1 MVRLVSAAAPLP
13 VPPAMTPPRLHAVD
27 DDRGDLAAAIRTAE
41 REIEAARYAAAAD
54 ILGALDVSA
63 TAHPDLALRA
73 LLDESWACL
82 YLGELATALE
92 LAERAR
98 AVAERPEFG
107 DAERANAVYH
117 LGCVRLKLANVS
129 LAVSLFTVALD
140 LCDRA
145 ATGCDRLRSHIL
157 EWRCRAYQ
165 LQRDWDAARADIEL
179 ALELA
184 QSRDDDHTIAHVLF
198 QASLVSER
206 MGQTLLAC
214 FYAEQAHDI
223 YERLGDRQNTGR
235 MLNNLG
241 GLTFLLGRRDDA
253 VDYLKRAVS
262 VALGADS
269 TADAAQAISSLA
281 QVHLRSGDPELAEAQ
296 ARHALE
302 LLDGREDFLEEI
314 GNAQLVLGRSLAEQ
328 NLLDDSA
335 EWLAAADGS
344 FERLSSVSHRAAV
357 WTAQGDLARSEGDCE
372 RAADLYRRAADSLQD
387 FHF

>member
-1 MVRLVSAAAPLP
+1 MA
-13 VPPAMTPPRLHAVD
+13 PPRLHAVVD
-27 DDRGDLAAAIRTAE
+27 ERAELAGAIQIAE
-41 REIEAARYAAAAD
+41 REIEVAHYAAAAD
-54 ILGALDVSA
+54 QLAVLDVNA
-63 TAHPDLALRA
+63 TVYPDLALRA
-73 LLDESWACL
+73 LLDESWARL
-82 YLGELATALE
+82 YLGQLSNALE

-98 AVAERPEFG
+98 SLAERPEFG
-107 DAERANAVYH
+107 DAERGDAVYQ

-145 ATGCDRLRSHIL
+145 EIGCDRLRSHIL

-165 LQRDWDAARADIEL
+165 LQRDWDAARADVEL

-184 QSRDDDHTIAHVLF
+184 QSRGDDHTRGHVLF

-223 YERLGDRQNTGR
+223 YERLGDRPNTGR

-241 GLTFLLGRRDDA
+241 GLNFLLGRHDEA

-262 VALGADS
+262 VALEADS

-281 QVHLRSGDPELAEAQ
+281 QVHLRSGDPLLAETQ

-302 LLDGREDFLEEI
+302 LLDGRRDFLEEI

-328 NLLDDSA
+328 NLFDDSA
-335 EWLAAADGS
+335 DWLAAAGDS
-344 FERLSSVSHRAAV
+344 FEQLSSVSHRAAV
-357 WTAQGDLARSEGDCE
+357 WTAQGDLARRAGDCE